1 MAVSVNWQIMVI
13 CLFFRMNGKNNRKVH
28 PISGFKR
35 EYQIEFWIR
44 RRPVRND
51 YKLATDGHH
60 WIIFSKCVICEYIF
74 FAT

>member
-1 MAVSVNWQIMVI
+1 MKRHLLTIVSNIT
-13 CLFFRMNGKNNRKVH
+13 RKVH
-28 PISGFKR
+28 PISGFKQ

-51 YKLATDGHH
+51 NQLATDGHP

-74 FAT
+74 LLSKYDQAPFK